1 MQNLTYRRI
10 EDLPQDVREYLP
22 IPTQRAFL
30 ESYNQF
36 LNQGCDWGS
45 AFQLAWARL
54 KLND

>member
-1 MQNLTYRRI
+1 MQNSTYHRI

-22 IPTQRAFL
+22 ISTQQAFL

-36 LNQGCDWGS
+36 LKQGCDWGS

-54 KLND
+54 KLNG